1 MHLLILGNED
11 LKNELLAQDS
21 EPDLQITWISQV
33 KELTAHTDADAILDL
48 LFENDPERV
57 ALLKSLQRLVIIN
70 SVVHTLE
77 ETDPSF
83 IRMNAWRSFMQGQ
96 LIEAS
101 SQNEQQRSEVE
112 AIFKALGKTI
122 YWVPEQPG
130 FITPRVICSIINE
143 AFFALEE
150 GVSTEEEIDTAMKLG
165 TNYPYGPFEWGSKIG
180 LHNVSALLERLS
192 KEQSRYMPC
201 SLLVR
206 AAQG

>member
-122 YWVPEQPG
+122 CWVPEQPG